1 MNFNKK
7 RDKLRSTRTNMV
19 VEGGGQTSPIGNIS
33 HMGEEE
39 IGVEFE
45 RMLENMNLTEEKK
58 EPLRRI
64 PLNKKREM
72 LTMNNKTVARNRFDS
87 PADYIQFLSNPEMTL
102 AKKFSCIESLR
113 VALTNNT
120 LEWVQE
126 FGNKGLEQVLEVL
139 HECFR
144 NNSQHEKIHHECIK
158 CLKAIMNNKVGLQNL
173 FNHDEALVLLAR
185 SIDPNHPH
193 VALDA
198 VKLMAAVCLV
208 PPDGHDKTL
217 EAITV
222 GGEVRGVDRFQPIVQ
237 GLLIC
242 NNDPLRVACLTL
254 TNALISTPEDLDF
267 RMHLRN
273 EFMRVGLLDVLEL
286 LEDDNGEELDL
297 QLKVFEEH
305 KEEDFD
311 EFAHRFDNIRLELD
325 DVNEVFELVRNS
337 VLDSPAEPFFLS
349 ILQHLLCIRDDYQVR
364 PAYYKLVEECV
375 SQIVLHKSGCDP
387 DFRATKRFEIDVEPL
402 VEHLTDRSKLEDG
415 NSTTGSFVMAP
426 GLEAAI
432 TEKQEMEARLT
443 QALDRIQQLEHLLK
457 NGGGVIPTPIVAG
470 SCAPPP
476 PPPPPLL
483 GSNVP
488 PPPPPPPG
496 LGAPPIPPPPPAPG
510 PFRQPLQTSVSHT
523 GPPPPPPPPGMLA
536 PPPMNGGP
544 QPPPPPCGKLPV
556 VDIFTQLGL
565 KKKKK
570 WQVEGSI
577 KRTNWKPIPVASLTE
592 KAFWVKVDEE
602 RLVSQELIEDLQ
614 TRFCSKPSRVV
625 ETLANPSSAKKSKE
639 LKVLDSKAAQNLSV
653 VLGGVLKYISYSELK
668 KCILQCDTSVLT
680 ENLLQS
686 LVQYLPSPDQLAKL
700 KEYSEEYDNLAEAEQ
715 FAISLADIKR
725 LVPRLKSLMF
735 KIHFPELVQ
744 DCKPDIVAATAACEE
759 LRKSVKFARV
769 LEIILLIGNIMNTGS
784 RNEQSVGF
792 DISYLPKLSN
802 TKDRENKR
810 TLMHFLVETIETS
823 YPDLINFYE
832 EVMHIDKAARVS
844 CETIE
849 KVLKQ
854 IEASIKNLD
863 TDLII
868 ASKAA
873 NLDSEDTF
881 VETMSSFAS
890 DAQAQYSI
898 LLSMGTKMDSL
909 YTDLA
914 EYFVFDRRKYT
925 LEELFSDIKIFKDK
939 FKEAHEALV
948 EEREVQ
954 ARLKRSK
961 EAREKAD
968 KEKAERNSKKL
979 ALVNFA
985 TDENQSGVMDCLL
998 EALKTGTAFSRD
1010 GRKKRQA
1017 RPAGAERRAQINRTK
1032 SRARLST
1039 GGSLDVFATEMM
1051 DELEADQSRDIMQEV
1066 RRTGTMERERVGYPV
1081 SPSVDH
1087 GPEALM
1093 RKLRD
1098 L

>member
-1 MNFNKK
+1 MN
-7 RDKLRSTRTNMV
+7 S
-19 VEGGGQTSPIGNIS
+19 
-33 HMGEEE
+33 
-39 IGVEFE
+39 
-45 RMLENMNLTEEKK
+45 
-58 EPLRRI
+58 
-64 PLNKKREM
+64 
-72 LTMNNKTVARNRFDS
+72 KTAARNRFDS
-87 PADYIQFLSNPEMTL
+87 PADYIQFLSNTDVTL
-102 AKKFSCIESLR
+102 AKKYGCIESLR
-113 VALTNNT
+113 VALTNNN

-139 HECFR
+139 RDCFR
-144 NNSQHEKIHHECIK
+144 NKSQFEKIHHECIK
-158 CLKAIMNNKVGLQNL
+158 CLKAIMNNKFGLQNL
-173 FNHDEALVLLAR
+173 LNHNEAQVLLAR
-185 SIDPNHPH
+185 SIDANHPH

-198 VKLMAAVCLV
+198 VKLMAALCLV

-222 GGEVRGVDRFQPIVQ
+222 AGEVKGVDRFQPIIQ

-242 NNDPLRVACLTL
+242 NNEALRLACLTL

-286 LEDDNGEELDL
+286 LEENTGEEFDL
-297 QLKVFEEH
+297 QLKVFDEH

-311 EFAHRFDNIRLELD
+311 EFAHRFDNIRVELD

-337 VLDSPAEPFFLS
+337 VMDTAAEPFFLS

-402 VEHLTDRSKLEDG
+402 VEHLTERSKLEDG
-415 NSTTGSFVMAP
+415 NSTSGSFVMAP

-432 TEKQEMEARLT
+432 TEKQEMEARLV
-443 QALDRIQQLEHLLK
+443 QALDKIEHLELMLK
-457 NGGGVIPTPIVAG
+457 EGGSIPTSTPGIPPPPPPPMC
-470 SCAPPP
+470 SNAPPP
-476 PPPPPLL
+476 PPPPP
-483 GSNVP
+483 GGIKHTS
-488 PPPPPPPG
+488 
-496 LGAPPIPPPPPAPG
+496 IPPPPTVGLPTVPV
-510 PFRQPLQTSVSHT
+510 VST
-523 GPPPPPPPPGMLA
+523 AGKAGPPPPPPPPGMGMVVPSPTQGLC
-536 PPPMNGGP
+536 G
-544 QPPPPPCGKLPV
+544 PPPPPPPGGNLQVQAPLSVDMFTKLG
-556 VDIFTQLGL
+556 I

-577 KRTNWKPIPVASLTE
+577 KRTNWKSIPVNNLTE

-602 RLVSQELIEDLQ
+602 RLVNPNLIEELQ
-614 TRFCSKPSRVV
+614 ARFSSKPPTKIV
-625 ETLANPSSAKKSKE
+625 ETCPNPSSVKKSRE
-639 LKVLDSKAAQNLSV
+639 LKVLDSKAAQNLSL
-653 VLGGVLKYISYSELK
+653 VLGGALKYISYSELR
-668 KCILQCDTSVLT
+668 KCIMQCDTSVLT

-686 LVQYLPSPDQLAKL
+686 LVQYLPTPDQFTKL
-700 KEYSEEYDNLAEAEQ
+700 REYTEEYDSLAEAEQ

-725 LVPRLKSLMF
+725 LVPRLKSLTF
-735 KIHFPELVQ
+735 KLHFPELVQ

-759 LRKSVKFARV
+759 LKKSSKFARV

-802 TKDRENKR
+802 TKDKDNKR
-810 TLMHFLVETIETS
+810 TLMHFLVETIESS

-832 EVMHIDKAARVS
+832 EIIHLDRAARVS
-844 CETIE
+844 CEIIE
-849 KVLKQ
+849 KALKQ
-854 IEASIKNLD
+854 IESSLRNLD
-863 TDLII
+863 TDLVISSRAII
-868 ASKAA
+868 DVDD
-873 NLDSEDTF
+873 LFTE
-881 VETMSSFAS
+881 VMQSFAEE
-890 DAQAQYSI
+890 AKAQYSI
-898 LLSMGTKMDSL
+898 LLSMKSKMDSL
-909 YTDLA
+909 YSDLS
-914 EYFVFDRRKYT
+914 EYFVFDGRKYT
-925 LEELFSDIKIFKDK
+925 LEELFADIKAFKDK
-939 FKEAHEALV
+939 FKEAHGALK
-948 EEREVQ
+948 EEREVV
-954 ARLKRSK
+954 AKLERVR

-968 KEKAERNSKKL
+968 KERAERNSKKL

-985 TDENQSGVMDCLL
+985 AEGNQSGVMDCLL

-1039 GGSLDVFATEMM
+1039 AGSLDVFASTMM
-1051 DELEADQSRDIMQEV
+1051 DELEADQSSMMLQEA
-1066 RRTGTMERERVGYPV
+1066 RLTGNVDRERVGYPT
-1081 SPSVDH
+1081 SPNSVC
-1087 GPEALM
+1087 GPEDLV